1 MSNLPTFKIET
12 GAFQRIL
19 GRERFIY
26 ELEAAINVAKS
37 EFEYEVLA
45 RDLPN
50 WSNFYAEVITREL
63 TSLVQKH
70 PELIPQP
77 RAIDELLEA
86 LDAVSDDLD
95 QYREPVIF
103 ETVASCANDEETQ
116 ICQLYPML

>member
-12 GAFQRIL
+12 GSFQRIL

-26 ELEAAINVAKS
+26 ELEAAINVARS
-37 EFEYEVLA
+37 EHEESEILNGELV
-45 RDLPN
+45 N

-63 TSLVQKH
+63 TSLFPKH

-86 LDAVSDDLD
+86 LDAVSDDFSLSSNK
-95 QYREPVIF
+95 EIA
-103 ETVASCANDEETQ
+103 TCQ
-116 ICQLYPML
+116 IR